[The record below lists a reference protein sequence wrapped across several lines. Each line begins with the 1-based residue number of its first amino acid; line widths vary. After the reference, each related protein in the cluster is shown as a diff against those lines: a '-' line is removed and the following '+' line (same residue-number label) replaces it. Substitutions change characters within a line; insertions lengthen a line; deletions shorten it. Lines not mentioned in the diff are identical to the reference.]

1 MDSKV
6 SIIIPIYNVEEY
18 LEQCIDSVLA
28 QTHKDIEVILV
39 DDGSPDNCGTICDNY
54 SMKDSRI
61 KVIHKKNGGLSSARN
76 AGLDIATG
84 RYIMFIDSDDFI
96 EQDMVEALLTL
107 KAASN
112 ADIACC
118 GAYRY
123 SKGEQPYIIKRTVS
137 NNKIETYGQSDAL
150 KKLILR
156 TIDCSS
162 CNKLYPKEL
171 IGSTRFIDGRNN
183 EDYPFLFEL
192 YQRCNTI
199 AYCNKAYYYY
209 RVREGSITNIVINE
223 RSFDVIKNISDLE
236 KIIEEKKLNLKKEI
250 RLYKIYSF
258 IYIARNIQKC
268 NCKEKFPTQYCEAID
283 VIKNNLFTILTNN
296 YFSIKVKILALMLLL
311 RLI

>member
-1 MDSKV
+1 MNSKV
-6 SIIIPIYNVEEY
+6 SIIVPIYNVEKY
-18 LEQCIDSVLA
+18 LEECVDSILR
-28 QTHKDIEVILV
+28 QTYKNIEIILV
-39 DDGSPDNCGTICDNY
+39 DDGSPDKCGEICDNY
-54 SMKDSRI
+54 SQKNNLI
-61 KVIHKKNGGLSSARN
+61 KVVHKKNGGLSSARN

-84 RYIMFIDSDDFI
+84 EYIMFIDSDDFI

-107 KAASN
+107 KAESS
-112 ADIACC
+112 ADIVCC

-123 SKGEQPYIIKRTVS
+123 SKGEQPYIIERTVS
-137 NNKIETYGQSDAL
+137 KNKIETYGQSKAL

-209 RVREGSITNIVINE
+209 RVREGSITNNVINE
-223 RSFDVIKNISDLE
+223 RSFDVIRNISDLE

-268 NCKEKFPTQYCEAID
+268 KCKEKFPAQYCEAID

>member
-28 QTHKDIEVILV
+28 QTHKEIEVILV
-39 DDGSPDNCGTICDNY
+39 DDGSPDNCGAICDNY

-61 KVIHKKNGGLSSARN
+61 RVIHKKNGGLSSARN

-84 RYIMFIDSDDFI
+84 EYIMFIDSDDFI

-107 KAASN
+107 KAESS
-112 ADIACC
+112 ADIVCC
-118 GAYRY
+118 GAYQY
-123 SKGEQPYIIKRTVS
+123 SKGKQPYIIKRTVS
-137 NNKIETYGQSDAL
+137 KNKIETYGQSDAL

-183 EDYPFLFEL
+183 EDRPFLFEL

-199 AYCNKAYYYY
+199 AYCNKVYYYY
-209 RVREGSITNIVINE
+209 RVREGSITYQINE
-223 RSFDVIKNISDLE
+223 RSFDVIKNTNELE
-236 KIIEEKKLNLKKEI
+236 KIIIEKNLDLKKEI
-250 RLYKIYSF
+250 KLFKVFVSILL
-258 IYIARNIQKC
+258 ARNIQKGGF
-268 NCKEKFPTQYCEAID
+268 KQKFPTEYSSMILT
-283 VIKNNLFTILTNN
+283 IKDNIFTILTNN
-296 YFSIKVKILALMLLL
+296 YFSIKEKVFALMLLL

>member
-1 MDSKV
+1 MDNKV

-18 LEQCIDSVLA
+18 IEQCIDSVLA
-28 QTHKDIEVILV
+28 QSHKDIEVILV

-123 SKGEQPYIIKRTVS
+123 SKGAKPYIIDRTAS
-137 NNKIETYGQSDAL
+137 KKSIEILGQSTAL

-156 TIDCSS
+156 TIDCASW
-162 CNKLYPKEL
+162 NKLFPIEL
-171 IGSTRFIDGRNN
+171 IGGTRFIEGRYN
-183 EDYPFLFEL
+183 EDLPFLFDL
-192 YQRCNTI
+192 YQRCNNI
-199 AYCNKAYYYY
+199 AYTNKAYYYY
-209 RVREGSITNIVINE
+209 RVREGSVTSKINE
-223 RSFDVIKNISDLE
+223 KSFDSLKNINDFE
-236 KIIEEKKLNLKKEI
+236 KIINEKNLNLKKEL
-250 RLYKIYSF
+250 RLYKIYTY
-258 IYIARNIQKC
+258 IYIARNIQRD
-268 NCKEKFPTQYCEAID
+268 NCKEKFPVQYSAAID
-283 VIKNNLFTILTNN
+283 VIKNNLLTILTCN
-296 YFSIKVKILALMLLL
+296 YFSIKVKILALILRL